1 LSQPGASGDSLAWHR
16 RLVQALLSGDAFATP
31 PAERRL
37 ITTHISSLLLEGA
50 HAWKLRKPLVLPF
63 LDFSTVE
70 RRRADCDEEL
80 RLNRRTA
87 PALYLDV
94 QPITGSVDAP
104 RIGGAGGAI
113 DWVLRMRRFDEEGL
127 LDRMAHD
134 GRLGAAHIDALAA
147 DIVHFQQALP
157 PSPAA
162 FGTPG
167 SVREWALENLDELAA
182 APAVTAAV
190 GDGAPR
196 IGALREWTLSAFDRW
211 APLLAQRHAQGFVR
225 EGHGDL
231 HLGNIVLVDGRP
243 LPFDALEFNAALRH
257 IDVASDIAFTFMDLL
272 RHGLPRLA
280 WRFASAWAEH
290 GGDHAGLALLR
301 FFAVYRALVRAK
313 VALLRAGQGD
323 AEAGAAFERDLALA
337 EGLAAPRAAPP
348 RLVLTCGLSGSG
360 KSTVALALA
369 EAIGGVRI
377 RSDVE
382 RKRLFGI
389 PVTARPDAAQA
400 ARLYGAD
407 ATQRTYQR
415 LAGLASTLL
424 DAGLDV
430 IVDAAFLRGAERTAF
445 AALAAPRGARF
456 AIVDCQAPVP
466 VLRERLARRAAENRD
481 ASDADI
487 AVLAQQLQWHEAP
500 TADEAVVRLDTD
512 TDLAGLAQRCDA
524 LAAHWAGTLG

>member
-1 LSQPGASGDSLAWHR
+1 MSDDSALAWHQ
-16 RLVQALLSGDAFATP
+16 RLVQALLAGDAFTTP

-37 ITTHISSLLLEGA
+37 ITTHISSLLLEGG
-50 HAWKLRKPLVLPF
+50 HVWKLRKPLVLPF
-63 LDFSTVE
+63 LDFSTAE
-70 RRRADCDEEL
+70 RRRTDCDEEL

-94 QPITGSVDAP
+94 QPVTGSVDAP
-104 RIGGAGGAI
+104 RIGGAGAVI
-113 DWVLRMRRFDEEGL
+113 DWVLRMQRFDDALL
-127 LDRMAHD
+127 LDRLAHD
-134 GRLGAAHIDALAA
+134 RRLSAAHIDALAE
-147 DIVHFQQALP
+147 DIVRFQQSLP
-157 PSPAA
+157 PSPAD
-162 FGTPG
+162 FGTPA

-182 APAVTAAV
+182 APAAAAAV
-190 GDGAPR
+190 GECAPR
-196 IGALREWTLSAFDRW
+196 IAALRDWTRAAFDHL
-211 APLLAQRHAQGFVR
+211 APLLAERHAQGFVR

-231 HLGNIVLVDGRP
+231 HLGNIALVDGRP

-280 WRFASAWAEH
+280 WRFASGWAEH
-290 GGDHAGLALLR
+290 SGDHAGLALLR

-313 VALLRAGQGD
+313 VALLRAAQGD
-323 AEAGAAFERDLALA
+323 AEAHAAFERDLALA
-337 EGLAAPRAAPP
+337 ERLAAPRAAPR
-348 RLVLTCGLSGSG
+348 RLVLTSGLSGSG

-382 RKRLFGI
+382 RKRLFGV

-407 ATQRTYQR
+407 ATQRTYER
-415 LAGLASTLL
+415 LAGLAAGLL
-424 DAGLDV
+424 DGGLDV
-430 IVDAAFLRGAERTAF
+430 IVDAAFLRRTERAAF
-445 AALAAPRGARF
+445 AALAARHGARI
-456 AIVDCQAPVP
+456 AVVDCHAPVP
-466 VLRERLARRAAENRD
+466 VLRERLVRRAAENRD
-481 ASDADI
+481 ASDAGV
-487 AVLAQQLQWHEAP
+487 AVLEQQLQWHEAP

-524 LAAHWAGTLG
+524 LAARRAIAAG